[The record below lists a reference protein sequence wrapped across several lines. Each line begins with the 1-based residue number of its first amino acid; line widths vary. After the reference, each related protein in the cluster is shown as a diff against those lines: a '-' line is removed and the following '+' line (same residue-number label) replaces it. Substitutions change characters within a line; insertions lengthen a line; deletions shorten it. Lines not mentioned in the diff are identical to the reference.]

1 MKKNRKFVEYIKD
14 ANGETKIVNIS
25 PSDILDEM
33 DFSEI
38 EEYLES
44 QGIGYYYLYN
54 ENDSIDKATTL
65 ASFIQDSI
73 DGSER
78 IAFNVTIALDD
89 QTRELLKKEL
99 NDFDKWTTGGI

>member
-14 ANGETKIVNIS
+14 ANGETKIINVS

-38 EEYLES
+38 EEYLEG

-99 NDFDKWTTGGI
+99 NDFDKWTTGDI

>member
-33 DFSEI
+33 DFLEI
-38 EEYLES
+38 EEYLKA

-54 ENDSIDKATTL
+54 EDDSIDKATTL